1 MGFYGWVFYCQ
12 PCLGPGAGRAE
23 EGELAQGGRLQV
35 DDEPAVGDEGAL
47 PVLEGEDALSLPL
60 QVDRVEAVGPPR
72 PLTVKLRLAPH

>member
-1 MGFYGWVFYCQ
+1 VGFFGWVLYCQ

-23 EGELAQGGRLQV
+23 EGKLAQGGRLQV

-60 QVDRVEAVGPPR
+60 HVDGVEAVGPPR
-72 PLTVKLRLAPH
+72 PLTVKL

>member
-1 MGFYGWVFYCQ
+1 MGGFFIANPAW
-12 PCLGPGAGRAE
+12 GPGAGRAK

-60 QVDRVEAVGPPR
+60 QIDGVEAVGPPR
-72 PLTVKLRLAPH
+72 PLTVKL

>member
-1 MGFYGWVFYCQ
+1 MGFFGWVFYCQ

-23 EGELAQGGRLQV
+23 EGELAQGGHLQV

-60 QVDRVEAVGPPR
+60 QVHGVEAVGSPR
-72 PLTVKLRLAPH
+72 PLTVKL